1 MKIGFDAKR
10 AAQNRTGLGNYS
22 RFILRILSE
31 NLPGENEL
39 YLYTPNPKKASLL
52 DSLLKDSRLVL
63 KTPTS
68 LFWRYLKSF
77 WRTWGVSNDISSDGV
92 SLFHGLSNELP
103 LNIRKVK
110 ETKSIV
116 TIHDL
121 IFLHYPE
128 CYHLIDRTIYNY
140 KFRKACEH
148 ADRIIAVS
156 ERTKKDIIDFYHI
169 DCDKIDVVYQ
179 GCDPVFKRLASDELK
194 HEVKK
199 RYELPD
205 RFILYVGSIEKR
217 KNLLLLIKA
226 MRFLPDDIPVIAI
239 GKHTSYADEVKK
251 YAINEGIWSR
261 IKMIHDLP
269 FEYLPAM
276 YRLSHLFVYP
286 SRFEGFGIPII
297 EAIHSKVPVISCT
310 GSCLEEAGGPSSVY
324 VSPDDDTQLAHSIL
338 KIWNDNSV
346 RDRMIN
352 DGEKY
357 VERFND
363 KNIFADLMDSYG
375 KTIKI

>member
-63 KTPTS
+63 ETPTS

-110 ETKSIV
+110 GVKSIV

-128 CYHLIDRTIYNY
+128 CYHFIDRTIYNY

-156 ERTKKDIIDFYHI
+156 ECTKK
-169 DCDKIDVVYQ
+169 
-179 GCDPVFKRLASDELK
+179 
-194 HEVKK
+194 
-199 RYELPD
+199 
-205 RFILYVGSIEKR
+205 IL
-217 KNLLLLIKA
+217 
-226 MRFLPDDIPVIAI
+226 
-239 GKHTSYADEVKK
+239 
-251 YAINEGIWSR
+251 
-261 IKMIHDLP
+261 
-269 FEYLPAM
+269 
-276 YRLSHLFVYP
+276 
-286 SRFEGFGIPII
+286 
-297 EAIHSKVPVISCT
+297 
-310 GSCLEEAGGPSSVY
+310 
-324 VSPDDDTQLAHSIL
+324 
-338 KIWNDNSV
+338 
-346 RDRMIN
+346 
-352 DGEKY
+352 
-357 VERFND
+357 
-363 KNIFADLMDSYG
+363 
-375 KTIKI
+375 

>member
-156 ERTKKDIIDFYHI
+156 ERTKKI
-169 DCDKIDVVYQ
+169 
-179 GCDPVFKRLASDELK
+179 
-194 HEVKK
+194 
-199 RYELPD
+199 
-205 RFILYVGSIEKR
+205 
-217 KNLLLLIKA
+217 LLISIILIVTRL
-226 MRFLPDDIPVIAI
+226 MLYIRDVIPFL
-239 GKHTSYADEVKK
+239 
-251 YAINEGIWSR
+251 N
-261 IKMIHDLP
+261 DLP
-269 FEYLPAM
+269 
-276 YRLSHLFVYP
+276 
-286 SRFEGFGIPII
+286 
-297 EAIHSKVPVISCT
+297 
-310 GSCLEEAGGPSSVY
+310 
-324 VSPDDDTQLAHSIL
+324 
-338 KIWNDNSV
+338 
-346 RDRMIN
+346 
-352 DGEKY
+352 
-357 VERFND
+357 
-363 KNIFADLMDSYG
+363 LMN
-375 KTIKI
+375 